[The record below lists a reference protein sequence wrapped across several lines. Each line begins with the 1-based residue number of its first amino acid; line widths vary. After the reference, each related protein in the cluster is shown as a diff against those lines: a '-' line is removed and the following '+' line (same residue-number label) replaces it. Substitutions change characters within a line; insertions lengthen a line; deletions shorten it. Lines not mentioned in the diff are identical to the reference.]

1 MRALH
6 PVRRPCW
13 LLTLRRPALRA
24 PACSLPIVIC
34 SRCPVGQNHDDCHY
48 RGSRHKYEGRGFIL
62 DRGYTN
68 LNPLQARTLL
78 VLRLSAFGT
87 A

>member
-1 MRALH
+1 M
-6 PVRRPCW
+6 
-13 LLTLRRPALRA
+13 
-24 PACSLPIVIC
+24 
-34 SRCPVGQNHDDCHY
+34 GQNHDDCHY